1 MKSKKQRKRSRLWIS
16 VLSIAVVIIVSY
28 ILISTSVSSNPPKVG
43 TNIGDLAPNIKLFLT
58 NGQTLNLSDFGGQNI
73 LLWFVA
79 TWCYSCQVGAQML
92 LSKYYDYLHQKGYI
106 IIVVELY
113 DDLGQP
119 GPSIEQ
125 FAQQFG
131 GGTGK
136 PGWYY
141 ANSTLDATLTY
152 DPKGYL
158 DIFYIIDKY
167 GIIKYVGYNLPAS
180 LPNII
185 QNL

>member
-1 MKSKKQRKRSRLWIS
+1 MRSKNRKGKNRKWIGI
-16 VLSIAVVIIVSY
+16 LAIIAVIIVAY
-28 ILISTSVSSNPPKVG
+28 ILISSSFGSSSPKIGTQVG
-43 TNIGDLAPNIKLFLT
+43 NLAPDIKLFFT
-58 NGQTLNLSDFGGQNI
+58 NGQVANLSNFRGQNV

-79 TWCYSCQVGAQML
+79 TWCSSCQIGAQIL
-92 LSKYYDYLHQKGYI
+92 LSQYYEYLHQKGYV
-106 IIVVELY
+106 IIVVDLY
-113 DDLGQP
+113 DNLGQP

-125 FAQQFG
+125 FAQQYG
-131 GGTGK
+131 GGLGK

-141 ANSTLDATLTY
+141 ATSTLDATLTY

-158 DIFYIIDKY
+158 DIFYIINKS
-167 GIIKYVGYNLPAS
+167 GIITYVGYNLPAT